1 MYLIAVFIL
10 YRYSEDPDSTDESKV
25 VNVSND
31 YSSDT
36 LDSKVLY
43 VLKFYIGA
51 S

>member
-1 MYLIAVFIL
+1 MYYNFIVYL